1 MPSARSARFLT
12 LGFLLVYLLAPVR
25 AAEARL
31 TADEVYR
38 LVQTVYTREGVDMTG
53 RSSRD
58 VLNRALAR
66 AVGIASFGHPS
77 YNTTPDQ
84 NWCIKNGGPGRPQ
97 SDDVI
102 VNCTTREAWD
112 IVSGIGSSNPVF
124 QFAYIGVLPSI
135 QQVYLPPLPDVPSG
149 SAPVLTALPAS
160 RPLLSLSWSPPA
172 VGTPSGYV
180 VIAGLSPGGSG
191 LGQFPVGL
199 LTSLSAPVSD
209 NTYYIRVA
217 ARVDGMLLASNEV
230 SVYVGPAMP
239 PTMPTSAA
247 VTLTGN
253 VATITWQPPVS
264 DGGTPVS
271 GYVIEAGAS
280 PGATT
285 ISIATGVATSY
296 VTPPIPAGS
305 YFVRVRARN
314 LTGLGAPSADLH
326 LAVGVSPPSA
336 PVLAGTGSAGGAVS
350 LNWSTPTSGAA
361 VSGYRLFAGTQPGGA
376 DAAVLDLA
384 AASGSF
390 SAGGVPPGT
399 YYVRVVATSAV
410 GFGDVSNEVTIVVP

>member
-77 YNTTPDQ
+77 SNTTPDQ
-84 NWCIKNGGPGRPQ
+84 TWCIKNGGPGRPQ

-285 ISIATGVATSY
+285 ISLATGAATSY

>member
-1 MPSARSARFLT
+1 MPSGLGTRLVTLCVLIAPLFASARP
-12 LGFLLVYLLAPVR
+12 AQ
-25 AAEARL
+25 AL
-31 TADEVYR
+31 TADDVYR
-38 LVQTVYTREGVDMTG
+38 LVQAVYTREGVDMTG

-58 VLNRALAR
+58 VRNRALAR
-66 AVGIASFGHPS
+66 AVGIASFGHPA

-112 IVSGIGSSNPVF
+112 IASGIGGSSAVF

-135 QQVYLPPLPDVPSG
+135 QQVYLPPLPDVPAG
-149 SAPVLTALPAS
+149 YGPVLAALPTS

-172 VGTPSGYV
+172 VGVPSGYV
-180 VIAGLSPGGSG
+180 VVAGLVPGSSG

-199 LTSLSAPVSD
+199 VTSLTAPVAD

-217 ARVDGMLLASNEV
+217 ARVDGMLLGSNEV
-230 SVYVGPAMP
+230 TAYVGPAVP
-239 PTMPTSAA
+239 PSMPTSLTAA
-247 VTLTGN
+247 LAGG
-253 VATITWQPPVS
+253 VATFTWQPPAS

-271 GYVIEAGAS
+271 GYVIEAGAA
-280 PGATT
+280 PGDTT
-285 ISIATGVATSY
+285 VSVPAGGGTSF

-314 LTGLGAPSADLH
+314 LSGLGAPSADVH
-326 LAVGVSPPSA
+326 VVVGVSPPSA
-336 PVLAGTGSAGGAVS
+336 PVLTGSGSAGGGVS
-350 LNWSTPTSGAA
+350 LNWSLPTSGAA
-361 VSGYRLFAGTQPGGA
+361 VSGYRLLAGTQPGA
-376 DAAVLDLA
+376 TDAAVLDLA
-384 AASGSF
+384 ASSAGF
-390 SAGGVPPGT
+390 STGGVPPGT
-399 YYVRVVATSAV
+399 YYVRVVAASAV

>member
-1 MPSARSARFLT
+1 MPSAFGVRCVT
-12 LGFLLVYLLAPVR
+12 PGLLIVSLLAPVR

-38 LVQTVYTREGVDMTG
+38 MVQTVYASEGVDMTG
-53 RSSRD
+53 RSSRE

-77 YNTTPDQ
+77 YNTAPDQ
-84 NWCIKNGGPGRPQ
+84 NWCIKTGGPGRPQ

-102 VNCTTREAWD
+102 VNCTTRDAWD
-112 IVSGIGSSNPVF
+112 IVSGIGGPNPSF

-135 QQVYLPPLPDVPSG
+135 QVVYLPPLPDVPAG
-149 SAPVLTALPAS
+149 YGPVLTALTAS

-172 VGTPSGYV
+172 VGTPSDYL
-180 VIAGLSPGGSG
+180 VIAGLVPGGADI
-191 LGQFPVGL
+191 GQFPVGL
-199 LTSLSAPVSD
+199 RTSVSAPVAD

-217 ARVDGMLLASNEV
+217 ARVDGMLLASNTV
-230 SVYVGPAMP
+230 AVYIGAAVAPS
-239 PTMPTSAA
+239 MPTSAA
-247 VTLTGN
+247 VTVAGN

-264 DGGTPVS
+264 TGGTPIS

-285 ISIATGVATSY
+285 LALATGVVTSY

-314 LTGLGAPSADLH
+314 LSGLGPPSADLH
-326 LAVGVSPPSA
+326 VAVGVSPPSA
-336 PVLAGTGSAGGAVS
+336 PVLTGSGSAGAVS
-350 LNWSTPTSGAA
+350 LHWSPPTYGAA
-361 VSGYRLFAGTQPGGA
+361 VSGYRIFAGTQPGVA
-376 DAAVLDLA
+376 DVAVLDLA
-384 AASGSF
+384 AASAGF

-399 YYVRVVATSAV
+399 YYVRVAATSAV
-410 GFGDVSNEVTIVVP
+410 GFGDVSNELAIVVP

>member
-1 MPSARSARFLT
+1 MPVARGARALT
-12 LGFLLVYLLAPVR
+12 LGLLLVCLLAPVR

-38 LVQTVYTREGVDMTG
+38 LVQTVYAREGVDMTG

-58 VLNRALAR
+58 VRNRALAR

-84 NWCIKNGGPGRPQ
+84 NWCIKSGGPGRPQ
-97 SDDVI
+97 SDGVI
-102 VNCTTREAWD
+102 VNCATREAWD
-112 IVSGIGSSNPVF
+112 IVSGIGGPSAMF
-124 QFAYIGVLPSI
+124 QFTYLGVLPSI
-135 QQVYLPPLPDVPSG
+135 QQVYLPPLPDVPAG
-149 SAPVLTALPAS
+149 YAPVLTALPAS

-180 VIAGLSPGGSG
+180 VIAGLFPGNGG

-230 SVYVGPAMP
+230 TVYVGPAVP
-239 PTMPTSAA
+239 PSMPTSAA
-247 VTLTGN
+247 VTRAGS
-253 VATITWQPPVS
+253 VATITWQPPAS
-264 DGGTPVS
+264 DGGTPVT
-271 GYVIEAGAS
+271 GYVIEAGPA

-285 ISIATGVATSY
+285 VAVATGMVTSY
-296 VTPPIPAGS
+296 VTPPVPTGS

-314 LTGLGAPSADLH
+314 LSGLGAPSADLH

-336 PVLAGTGSAGGAVS
+336 PALTGTGSAGGAVS
-350 LNWSTPTSGAA
+350 LNWSTPTSGAT
-361 VSGYRLFAGTQPGGA
+361 VTGYRLFAGTHSGGA

-399 YYVRVVATSAV
+399 YYVRVVAMSAV